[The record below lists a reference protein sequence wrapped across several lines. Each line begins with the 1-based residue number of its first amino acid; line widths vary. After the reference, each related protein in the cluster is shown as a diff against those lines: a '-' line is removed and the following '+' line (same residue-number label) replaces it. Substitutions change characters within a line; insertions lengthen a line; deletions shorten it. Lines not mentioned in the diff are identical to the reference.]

1 MAAVVVV
8 GSANVDQVFR
18 VTAIPAPGETVMS
31 NGMSTARGGKGQN
44 QVVAAAR
51 AGASAAFIA
60 AVGDDAFGA
69 STRAGLA
76 SDAVDTA
83 LLRTVDSPTGTALI
97 AVDDSGEN
105 TIIVEAGANAALVGL
120 TDADAVAIAEA
131 SVLVMQLEIPLETVT
146 AAAVH
151 ARSAGTTVVLNA
163 APIRDLP
170 VELLAAVD
178 VLVVNEHEATHLA
191 RGRDI
196 ATLAPVVIVTLGAA
210 GARLHNAGRET
221 VAAAPRVLAVD
232 ATGAGDTFCGV
243 LAALL
248 AEGAPL
254 EAAMRHAVA
263 AASLSVQSAGAVPSI
278 PWRAAIDAA
287 LT

>member
-1 MAAVVVV
+1 MAASV
-8 GSANVDQVFR
+8 A
-18 VTAIPAPGETVMS
+18 VMS
-31 NGMSTARGGKGQN
+31 SAGSR
-44 QVVAAAR
+44 VVSAAAR
-51 AGASAAFIA
+51 AGASAALIA

-76 SDAVDTA
+76 SDAIDTA
-83 LLRTVDSPTGTALI
+83 LVRTVDRPTGTALI

-120 TDADAVAIAEA
+120 TDADAVAIAGA
-131 SVLVMQLEIPLETVT
+131 TVLVMQLEIPLETVI
-146 AAAVH
+146 AAALL
-151 ARSAGTTVVLNA
+151 ARSADTTVVLNA

-170 VELLAAVD
+170 DELLAAVD
-178 VLVVNEHEATHLA
+178 VLVVNEHEAARLA
-191 RGRDI
+191 QGRDI
-196 ATLAPVVIVTLGAA
+196 ATLAPAVIVTLGAA
-210 GARLHNAGRET
+210 GARLHDADGET
-221 VAAAPRVLAVD
+221 VVPAPSVVAVD

-243 LAALL
+243 LAALV

-254 EAAMRHAVA
+254 GLAVRHAVA

-287 LT
+287 LN